1 MWISK
6 LLPFIFALL
15 SAALLSWGCRADM
28 SDDPDVAED
37 AAPYLRLTL
46 HFEDGADTRSNPTG
60 GEVGDGRETAQK
72 RESLISSL
80 HLLFYNS
87 DSDDAINGDGN
98 EDIKYSLYLRDDQL
112 TEIFNKEND
121 KRDGYYLI
129 PLKGYR
135 PEENDRVLVFAN
147 ARPGEFNDATKI
159 SVLRDK
165 KPSATWSGNK
175 VNESS
180 NFSMATARSGNN
192 VNAMVDGKIYFELNG
207 HKVAGTKDDPFYIS
221 ATIERTAARIDFWYP
236 QDNKKDGEIVY
247 SLEGVSGESSK
258 VHITHIRPINTMTQ
272 PSWYF
277 KRVTTSLTDKTLSY
291 CKPETPVNGK
301 PGNFVVEPN
310 TEKKSG
316 GIIAGETDLSDWFG
330 DSQAQNV
337 KAYFF
342 TDSYSVA
349 NLITNGETL
358 PMDAKGNL
366 FTSGDW
372 ESLILAYTNENTMFG
387 KDFANATDYLTGLA
401 FKAIYQPVV
410 VYSGYDSTN
419 NTDPLTQDNNYNY
432 GQTFWRVSPT
442 EQTLSEAASKYFS
455 NEEAAN
461 AYKAANPQING
472 IITKY
477 EGGVCYYNMWIR
489 HANYDN
495 PAPDPQDFFEMEY
508 AIVRNNIY
516 RIGVTFS
523 GPGNPEPSIAEPH
536 HIQSRIF
543 VRKWNLRVHSPIIM

>member
-1 MWISK
+1 MWTSK
-6 LLPFIFALL
+6 ILPFIFAFL
-15 SAALLSWGCRADM
+15 SAALLAGGCSADM
-28 SDDPDVAED
+28 SDAPGVAED

-46 HFEDGADTRSNPTG
+46 HFEDGADTRSNPAG
-60 GEVGDGRETAQK
+60 GEDGVGREPAQV
-72 RESLISSL
+72 RESRITSL
-80 HLLFYNS
+80 HLLFFNS
-87 DSDDAINGDGN
+87 GSDDAINGDGN
-98 EDIKYSLYLRDDQL
+98 EDIKYSLYLRDEQL

-147 ARPGEFNDATKI
+147 TRPGEFNDATKI
-159 SVLRDK
+159 SALRDK

-180 NFSMATARSGNN
+180 NFSMATARSGNE

-207 HKVAGTKDDPFYIS
+207 NKVAGTKEDPFYIS

-236 QDNKKDGEIVY
+236 QGNKKADNEFVYTVGEKIAN
-247 SLEGVSGESSK
+247 
-258 VHITHIRPINTMTQ
+258 VHITHIRPVNAMTQ

-277 KRVTTSLTDKTLSY
+277 KRVTTSLTDKTLLY
-291 CKPETPVNGK
+291 CKPETPVNGM

-310 TEKKSG
+310 TEKKPG
-316 GIIAGETDLSDWFG
+316 GSIAADATDLSGWFG

-337 KAYFF
+337 KADFF
-342 TDSYSVA
+342 SESYSVSS
-349 NLITNGETL
+349 LITNGETL
-358 PMDAKGNL
+358 LMDANGNL
-366 FTSGDW
+366 VNAGDW

-387 KDFANATDYLTGLA
+387 KDFANATHYLTGLA

-410 VYSGYDSTN
+410 VYSRYDSTN
-419 NTDPLTQDNNYNY
+419 STDPLTQDNKYQY

-442 EQTLSEAASKYFS
+442 DHTLSEAASKYFS
-455 NEEAAN
+455 NEAAAN
-461 AYKAANPQING
+461 AYKTANPQLNG
-472 IITKY
+472 IVTEY
-477 EGGVCYYNMWIR
+477 DGGVCYYNMWIR
-489 HANYDN
+489 HANYDMN
-495 PAPDPQDFFEMEY
+495 QDPADFFEMEY

>member
-1 MWISK
+1 MWTSK
-6 LLPFIFALL
+6 ILSFIFAFL
-15 SAALLSWGCRADM
+15 SAALLAGGCSADM
-28 SDDPDVAED
+28 SDAPGVDED

-60 GEVGDGRETAQK
+60 GEDGDGREPAQV
-72 RESLISSL
+72 RESRITSL
-80 HLLFYNS
+80 HLLFFNS
-87 DSDDAINGDGN
+87 GSDDAINGDGN
-98 EDIKYSLYLRDDQL
+98 EDIKYSLYLRDEQL

-147 ARPGEFNDATKI
+147 TRPGEFNDATKI
-159 SVLRDK
+159 SALRDK

-180 NFSMATARSGNN
+180 NFSMATARSGNE

-207 HKVAGTKDDPFYIS
+207 NKVAGTKEDPFYIS

-236 QDNKKDGEIVY
+236 QGNKKADNEFVYTVGEKIAN
-247 SLEGVSGESSK
+247 
-258 VHITHIRPINTMTQ
+258 VHITHIRPVNAMTQ

-277 KRVTTSLTDKTLSY
+277 KRVTTSLTDKTLLY
-291 CKPETPVNGK
+291 CKPETPVNGM

-310 TEKKSG
+310 TKKKPG
-316 GIIAGETDLSDWFG
+316 GSIAADATDLSGWFG

-337 KAYFF
+337 KADFF
-342 TDSYSVA
+342 SESYSVSS
-349 NLITNGETL
+349 LITNGETL
-358 PMDAKGNL
+358 PMDANGNL
-366 FTSGDW
+366 VTSGDW
-372 ESLILAYTNENTMFG
+372 ESLILAYTNENTMYG
-387 KDFANATDYLTGLA
+387 KDFANATDYLTGLV
-401 FKAIYQPVV
+401 FKAVYQPVV
-410 VYSGYDSTN
+410 VYSRYDSTN
-419 NTDPLTQDNNYNY
+419 STDPLTQDNAYQY

-442 EQTLSEAASKYFS
+442 DQTLSEAASKYFS
-455 NEEAAN
+455 KEEAAN

-477 EGGVCYYNMWIR
+477 KDGVCYYNMWIR

>member
-28 SDDPDVAED
+28 SDDLGVTED

-60 GEVGDGRETAQK
+60 GEDGDGRETAQV
-72 RESLISSL
+72 RESSISSL

-87 DSDDAINGDGN
+87 GNDDAINGNGEEN
-98 EDIKYSLYLRDDQL
+98 IKYSLYLREDQL
-112 TEIFNKEND
+112 KEIFTKND
-121 KRDGYYLI
+121 DKQDGYYLI
-129 PLKGYR
+129 SLKGYR
-135 PEENDRVLVFAN
+135 PAENDRVLVFAN
-147 ARPGEFNDATKI
+147 AGLTDFDGVEKI
-159 SVLRDK
+159 SDLRDK
-165 KPSATWSGNK
+165 KPSQTWRGTVVK
-175 VNESS
+175 ESK
-180 NFSMATARSGNN
+180 NFSMATARSEN
-192 VNAMVDGKIYFELNG
+192 VVNDMVDGKIYFELNG
-207 HKVAGTKDDPFYIS
+207 NKIAGTKEDPFYMQ

-236 QDNKKDGEIVY
+236 KGNHPENSEEFIY
-247 SLEGVSGESSK
+247 SVNGVEGAA
-258 VHITHIRPINTMTQ
+258 VHITHIRPVNTMIQ

-277 KRVTTSLTDKTLSY
+277 KTVTKSLTDKTLLY
-291 CKPETPVNGK
+291 CKPETPDKGM

-310 TEKKSG
+310 TEKKPG
-316 GIIAGETDLSDWFG
+316 GSIANAADLSDWYG
-330 DSQAQNV
+330 DSQVQNV
-337 KAYFF
+337 KPDFF

-349 NLITNGETL
+349 NLFFNGETL
-358 PMDAKGNL
+358 PMDANGNL
-366 FTSGDW
+366 VTSGDW

-401 FKAIYQPVV
+401 FKAVYHPVM
-410 VYSGYDSTN
+410 VYNGYDSTN
-419 NTDPLTQDNNYNY
+419 STDPLTQDNKYQY

-442 EQTLSEAASKYFS
+442 DQTLSEAASKYFS
-455 NEEAAN
+455 NEAAAN
-461 AYKAANPQING
+461 DYVNANPQLNG

>member
-1 MWISK
+1 MWTSK
-6 LLPFIFALL
+6 ILPFIFAFL
-15 SAALLSWGCRADM
+15 SAALLAGGCSADM
-28 SDDPDVAED
+28 SDAPGVAED

-46 HFEDGADTRSNPTG
+46 HFEDGADTRSNPAG
-60 GEVGDGRETAQK
+60 GEDGVGREPAQV
-72 RESLISSL
+72 RESRITSL
-80 HLLFYNS
+80 HLLFFNS
-87 DSDDAINGDGN
+87 GSDDAINGDGN
-98 EDIKYSLYLRDDQL
+98 EDIKYSLYLRDEQL

-147 ARPGEFNDATKI
+147 TRPGEFNDATKI
-159 SVLRDK
+159 SALRDK

-180 NFSMATARSGNN
+180 NFSMATARSGNE

-207 HKVAGTKDDPFYIS
+207 NKVAGTKEDPFYIS

-236 QDNKKDGEIVY
+236 QGNKKADNEFVYTVGEKIAN
-247 SLEGVSGESSK
+247 
-258 VHITHIRPINTMTQ
+258 VHITHIRPVNAMTQ

-277 KRVTTSLTDKTLSY
+277 KRVTTSLTDKTLLY
-291 CKPETPVNGK
+291 CKPETPVNGM

-310 TEKKSG
+310 TKKKPG
-316 GIIAGETDLSDWFG
+316 GSIAADATDLSGWFG

-337 KAYFF
+337 KADFF
-342 TDSYSVA
+342 SESYSVSS
-349 NLITNGETL
+349 LITNGETL
-358 PMDAKGNL
+358 PMDANGNL
-366 FTSGDW
+366 VTSGDW
-372 ESLILAYTNENTMFG
+372 ESLILAYTNENTMYG
-387 KDFANATDYLTGLA
+387 KDFANATDYLTGLV
-401 FKAIYQPVV
+401 FKAVYQPVV

-419 NTDPLTQDNNYNY
+419 PDNPLTQDGTYTY
-432 GQTFWRVSPT
+432 GNTFWRVSPT
-442 EQTLSEAASKYFS
+442 DQTLSEAASKYFS

-477 EGGVCYYNMWIR
+477 KDGECYYNMWIR